1 MSDFEI
7 EAADVNS
14 MQEVPTEVLVTLAMS
29 VLEELERRLSVKPTL
44 KSVN

>member
-7 EAADVNS
+7 EAEDVGS

-29 VLEELERRLSVKPTL
+29 VLEELERRLNAKPSL